1 MCFVT
6 YEALPSDGFVWFNID
21 ERSNSSR
28 FDDALASM
36 ARFEASKA
44 ARMSLFI
51 LVAQLDADSNRAGH
65 HILRYVCPER
75 LDYAAEVLPTALT
88 ALNIDSFVQ
97 GLLTSIMHE

>member
-1 MCFVT
+1 
-6 YEALPSDGFVWFNID
+6 
-21 ERSNSSR
+21 
-28 FDDALASM
+28 
-36 ARFEASKA
+36 
-44 ARMSLFI
+44 MSLFI

-97 GLLTSIMHE
+97 GLNEARYGLQILAKLGSVLLLYRERL